1 MWLCVFAMFVVRLR
15 SFHALEQALRQLPGW
30 RAWLGPGRLPSADTL
45 GRALAGTAL
54 PALRALVATVNRRA
68 WRAKMLHG
76 PVGESY
82 RVVAIDGH
90 ELWASRA
97 RCCAECLTRE
107 VTVGHRGQVVREYYH
122 RVVVAQWVGVTPP
135 AILDV
140 ERIRPREG
148 EVVAARRLLARIVAT
163 SGRLIDVV
171 TADALYLEAPFI
183 RQVLAAGAHVV
194 IVLKQEARALYE
206 AADELRAVLAPGLV
220 AEGAR
225 TTRLWDLPELDAFP
239 TLGRPVRVVWAEEAT
254 VRRRRVGGQLQ
265 EGIEES
271 RWIWVTDLPAAAVP
285 AGTIQRWGHARWDLE
300 NRGFNELASL
310 WHMDHC
316 FVHQVVAVEALLLT
330 LALAFV
336 LTYLFYA
343 RNLKPTAQR
352 PLTRLALADRLRED
366 FAQRA
371 GGSVWPEGAGPG

>member
-1 MWLCVFAMFVVRLR
+1 VWLCVFAMFVVRLR
-15 SFHALEQALRQLPGW
+15 SFHALEQALRQRPGW
-30 RAWLGPGRLPSADTL
+30 RAWLGPGRRPSADTL
-45 GRALAGTAL
+45 GRVLARLDL

-68 WRAKMLHG
+68 WRAKMIHG

-82 RVVAIDGH
+82 RVVAVDGH

-140 ERIRPREG
+140 ERVRPREG

-163 SGRLIDVV
+163 YGRLIDVV

-220 AEGAR
+220 TEGAR

-254 VRRRRVGGQLQ
+254 GRRRRVGGQLQ

-285 AGTIQRWGHARWDLE
+285 AGKIQRWGHARWDLE

-316 FVHQVVAVEALLLT
+316 FVHQVVAVDALLLT

-343 RNLKPTAQR
+343 RNLKPTARR

-366 FAQRA
+366 FAQP
-371 GGSVWPEGAGPG
+371 GGRVWPEGTGPG

>member
-30 RAWLGPGRLPSADTL
+30 RAWLGPGRRPSADTL
-45 GRALAGTAL
+45 GRALARLDL

-68 WRAKMLHG
+68 WRAKMIHG

-82 RVVAIDGH
+82 RVVAVDGH

-135 AILDV
+135 ALLDV
-140 ERIRPREG
+140 ERIRPGEG

-163 SGRLIDVV
+163 SGRLIDIV

-183 RQVLAAGAHVV
+183 SQVLAAGKHVV
-194 IVLKQEARALYE
+194 VVLKQEARALYE
-206 AADELRAVLAPGLV
+206 VAEELRGLIAPVV
-220 AEGAR
+220 ASEGAR
-225 TTRLWDLPELDAFP
+225 TTRLWDLPALDAFP

-265 EGIEES
+265 EGIEEG
-271 RWIWVTDLPAAAVP
+271 RWIWVTDLPAAVVP
-285 AGTIQRWGHARWDLE
+285 AGTIQRWGHARWDIE
-300 NRGFNELASL
+300 NRGFNELATL

-336 LTYLFYA
+336 LTYLFYT
-343 RNLKPTAQR
+343 RNLKPAAWR
-352 PLTRLALADRLRED
+352 PLTRLALADRLRAD
-366 FAQRA
+366 FAQWA
-371 GGSVWPEGAGPG
+371 GASVWPEGTGPG